1 METNRTR
8 RRPGRAVPALL
19 AALALALAAC
29 AGDYDDASGDSATD
43 DGGAPSFDEAADHD
57 VTAEDVGGGANGEG
71 AGPSSDADLADR
83 AVIRTA
89 SMHIEVRDSAAAA
102 EEIADIVREAGGY
115 VAGTDL
121 ARNAEGVVAGTFTLR
136 VPSAALEETLDELD
150 ALADA
155 VPERRLDE
163 TDVTT
168 ELTDLDAEITN
179 LTAYE
184 EELRA
189 LLGEVRESTTDTEEL
204 LQVFDRVNDVRARI
218 DQATARRAMLED
230 QVAMST
236 IELRL
241 SPTSATGPVTD
252 PGWDPGGTARSA
264 LASTMRTLT
273 GIADA
278 AIRLGLTVLPVT
290 LVLLAPA
297 ALLAFAARW
306 WWRRSQRPAA
316 AAPTSPGSDGTAA
329 EGSTDQGPPTV

>member
-1 METNRTR
+1 MESHRRR
-8 RRPGRAVPALL
+8 RRPAHAARALL

-29 AGDYDDASGDSATD
+29 AGDFDDAGGDSATD
-43 DGGAPSFDEAADHD
+43 DAGAPSFDDSVDRD
-57 VTAEDVGGGANGEG
+57 VTEEEGHASDGDV
-71 AGPSSDADLADR
+71 ADPPADPALGQR

-102 EEIADIVREAGGY
+102 EEISDIVRDAGGY

-121 ARNAEGVVAGTFTLR
+121 TRDADGVVAGSFTLR
-136 VPSAALEETLDELD
+136 VPSDGLEATLDELD

-155 VPERRLDE
+155 VLERRLDE

-179 LTAYE
+179 LAAYE

-218 DQATARRAMLED
+218 DQASARRAMLQD

-236 IELRL
+236 IELWL

-290 LVLLAPA
+290 LVLLTPA
-297 ALLAFAARW
+297 ALLALGARW
-306 WWRRSQRPAA
+306 WWRRSQRRA
-316 AAPTSPGSDGTAA
+316 TNEAA
-329 EGSTDQGPPTV
+329 EPASDATPADGPTDPDPPTV

>member
-1 METNRTR
+1 MTTHRRR
-8 RRPGRAVPALL
+8 RRPGRAVPAVL

-29 AGDYDDASGDSATD
+29 GGDDAGSDSMAAE
-43 DGGAPSFDEAADHD
+43 GAGEPAFDEAVEQD
-57 VTAEDVGGGANGEG
+57 VAEEGGGAADGDS
-71 AGPSSDADLADR
+71 AGPSSDVDPADR

-89 SMHIEVRDSAAAA
+89 SMHIRVRDSAAAA
-102 EEIADIVREAGGY
+102 EEIADIVQEAGGY
-115 VAGTDL
+115 VAGTDVTR
-121 ARNAEGVVAGTFTLR
+121 AADGVVAGRFTLR
-136 VPSAALEETLDELD
+136 VPSTALEETLDALD

-155 VPERRLDE
+155 VLERRLDE

-189 LLGEVRESTTDTEEL
+189 LLSEVRESTTDTEEL
-204 LQVFDRVNDVRARI
+204 LQVFDRVNEVRARI

-236 IELRL
+236 IELQL

-278 AIRLGLTVLPVT
+278 VIRLGLTVLPVM
-290 LVLLAPA
+290 LVLLTPA
-297 ALLAFAARW
+297 ALLAFGARW
-306 WWRRSQRPAA
+306 WWRRSQRS
-316 AAPTSPGSDGTAA
+316 AAPTEQD
-329 EGSTDQGPPTV
+329 PPTA

>member
-1 METNRTR
+1 MDDTHRTR
-8 RRPGRAVPALL
+8 PRPVRAVPALL
-19 AALALALAAC
+19 AALALTLAAC
-29 AGDYDDASGDSATD
+29 AGDFDDAGSDSMASEAA
-43 DGGAPSFDEAADHD
+43 GEPAFDEAVDQD
-57 VTAEDVGGGANGEG
+57 VAEEGFGGGADGES
-71 AGPSSDADLADR
+71 AGPSADVDPADR

-89 SMHIEVRDSAAAA
+89 SMHIRVRDSAAAA
-102 EEIADIVREAGGY
+102 DEIAEIVREAGGY

-121 ARNAEGVVAGTFTLR
+121 TRAADGVVAGSFTLR
-136 VPSAALEETLDELD
+136 VPSAALEETLDALD

-155 VPERRLDE
+155 VLERRLDE
-163 TDVTT
+163 HDVTT

-189 LLGEVRESTTDTEEL
+189 LLSEVRRSTTDTEEL
-204 LQVFDRVNDVRARI
+204 LQVFDRVNEVRARI

-236 IELRL
+236 IHLRL

-278 AIRLGLTVLPVT
+278 VIRLGLTVLPVT
-290 LVLLAPA
+290 LVLLTPA
-297 ALLAFAARW
+297 ALLALGARW
-306 WWRRSQRPAA
+306 WWRRSQRSATPEAPAEE
-316 AAPTSPGSDGTAA
+316 D
-329 EGSTDQGPPTV
+329 PPTV